1 MTYFDVD
8 WSPKFDFGRPRPL
21 SSLIGVCLHTSEGN
35 PKISAEDLA
44 NYQLTSRTGSYNVIV
59 DLAGKR
65 LRENTDDW
73 QVWASGNKG
82 NDILVHLCFTA
93 RADWTREQWLAQ
105 EKMLRA
111 GATVVAHWCKTY
123 KWPVR
128 RAAVS
133 TLPGILGHDDTRAWG
148 GTNHTDPGKSF
159 PYDVFC
165 QMVNDVLNPPKTPG
179 GPVALTPDRDNKAQ
193 LTGSPNDGEYPGWD
207 QLGGRTVVNALA
219 AIGAALKI
227 SGFRDPKA
235 GK

>member
-59 DLAGKR
+59 DQTGKR

-111 GATVVAHWCKTY
+111 GATVVAHWCRTHG
-123 KWPVR
+123 WPVR
-128 RAAVS
+128 SVGVNG
-133 TLPGILGHDDTRAWG
+133 LPGITTHDATRAWG
-148 GTNHTDPGKSF
+148 GTTHTDPGPNF
-159 PYDVFC
+159 PHDVFTR
-165 QMVNDVLNPPKTPG
+165 MVNDVLNPKTPG
-179 GPVALTPDRDNKAQ
+179 GSVSLPVDRDIRAQ
-193 LTGSPNDGEYPGWD
+193 LTGSPNDGEYPGFP
-207 QLGGRTVVNALA
+207 QLGNRTVVDALA
-219 AIGAALKI
+219 IIGEHLGI
-227 SGFRDPKA
+227 VGFSAK
-235 GK
+235 GGQ